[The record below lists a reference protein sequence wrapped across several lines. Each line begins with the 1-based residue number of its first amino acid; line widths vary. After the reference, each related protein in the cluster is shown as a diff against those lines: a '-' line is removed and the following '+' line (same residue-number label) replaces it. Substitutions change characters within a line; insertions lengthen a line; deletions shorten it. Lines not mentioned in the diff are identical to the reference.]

1 MAPFLAAVAAFAL
14 STGGFL
20 SAFLAFLLFAGIAY
34 IAAFE
39 YVEYLNCIA
48 WPVELQLGACK

>member
-1 MAPFLAAVAAFAL
+1 MTNITLF
-14 STGGFL
+14 
-20 SAFLAFLLFAGIAY
+20 AFLLFAGIAY